1 MSRPQNG
8 WGEPSYSQDIADN
21 YYKTHHEDEDNQ
33 GSFIANDQDY
43 LNGLYDD
50 DSIPSDGVVHM
61 SYHYLNDEFH
71 NMSSDDNDDF
81 PKDEDGFYIIPD
93 DDFIDSNNYSYA
105 DTDDFRDRFD
115 FDNGVIDDLDDLDD
129 DDYDDSMW

>member
-21 YYKTHHEDEDNQ
+21 YYKTHHEDEDNK
-33 GSFIANDQDY
+33 GSFIA
-43 LNGLYDD
+43 
-50 DSIPSDGVVHM
+50 
-61 SYHYLNDEFH
+61 NDEFH